1 MLNIYSV
8 LLKETISTFV
18 VEGTE
23 LIKQPLVL
31 YLDPVIGMG
40 FQSQLLRTLL
50 IRGIYYLD
58 SFLMLRG
65 SSAHSINDHPSFTNV
80 AVSVMSTSSH

>member
-1 MLNIYSV
+1 MSKIYS
-8 LLKETISTFV
+8 LLLIYTYIYLLHITFV
-18 VEGTE
+18 CALDPFEGTE

-31 YLDPVIGMG
+31 YLDLDPVIGMG

-58 SFLMLRG
+58 SF
-65 SSAHSINDHPSFTNV
+65 
-80 AVSVMSTSSH
+80 